1 MQKITI
7 TQARNSLMKLPD
19 KTAGNE
25 IIAVTRRNKEVMAL
39 MSWELYEGLLET
51 IEILADPEFMGQIKK
66 GLENIELGKTY
77 SVKEARNRLGL

>member
-1 MQKITI
+1 MQKMTI

-25 IIAVTRRNKEVMAL
+25 IIAVTKRNKEVMAL

-51 IEILADPEFMGQIKK
+51 IEILADSEFMGQIKK
-66 GLENIELGKTY
+66 GLEEIESGKTY
-77 SVKEARNRLGL
+77 SVEEARNRLGL

>member
-1 MQKITI
+1 MQKMTI

-19 KTAGNE
+19 KTADNE

-51 IEILADPEFMGQIKK
+51 IEILADSEFMGQIKK
-66 GLENIELGKTY
+66 GLEEIESGKTY
-77 SVKEARNRLGL
+77 SVEEARNRLGL

>member
-7 TQARNSLMKLPD
+7 TQARNRLMKLPD
-19 KTAGNE
+19 KTANNE

-51 IEILADPEFMGQIKK
+51 IEILADSEFMGQIKK
-66 GLENIELGKTY
+66 GLEEIESGKTY
-77 SVKEARNRLGL
+77 SVEEARNRLGL

>member
-7 TQARNSLMKLPD
+7 TQARNRLMKLPD
-19 KTAGNE
+19 KTADNE

>member
-7 TQARNSLMKLPD
+7 TQARNRLMKLPD
-19 KTAGNE
+19 ETADNE

-51 IEILADPEFMGQIKK
+51 IEILADSEFMGQIKK
-66 GLENIELGKTY
+66 GLEEIESGKTY
-77 SVKEARNRLGL
+77 SVEEARNRLGL

>member
-1 MQKITI
+1 MQKMTI